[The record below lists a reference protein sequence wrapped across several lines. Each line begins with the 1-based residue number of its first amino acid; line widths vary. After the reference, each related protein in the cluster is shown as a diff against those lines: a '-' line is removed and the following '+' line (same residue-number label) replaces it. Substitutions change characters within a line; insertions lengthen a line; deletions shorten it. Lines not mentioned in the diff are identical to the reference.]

1 MKVILL
7 RDVAEVGQ
15 KGDVKDLKSGFA
27 RNFLL
32 PRNLAEPATPEK
44 IKALQAF
51 RAQREKERTE
61 HKSGA
66 ERELEKIS
74 GSEMIFEAKASKT
87 GRLFRGIG
95 AKEISQKLHEL
106 GFKTIKPEWILPGN
120 SLKEAGEHQIEIK
133 PPSGKGVKARV
144 IIKPTPR

>member
-7 RDVAEVGQ
+7 RDVAGVGQ
-15 KGDVKDLKSGFA
+15 KEDIKDLKGGFA

-32 PRNLAEPATPEK
+32 PQNLAELATPEK
-44 IKALQAF
+44 IKALQTA
-51 RAQREKERTE
+51 RAGREQKRTE
-61 HKSGA
+61 HKSEV

-74 GSEMIFEAKASKT
+74 GSEIVFEAKANET

-95 AKEISQKLHEL
+95 AKEISQKLGEL
-106 GFKTIKPEWILPGN
+106 GFKAIEPEWILPEN
-120 SLKEAGEHQIEIK
+120 SLKEVGEHQIEIK

-144 IIKPTPR
+144 VIKPTPR